1 MRMIVEGPGDVK
13 GTGIGEAKI
22 KDLRVMQYR
31 TGKVFVRYLF
41 EDLIRILA
49 EDMVKNVHDGFDNIV
64 VIQGPEGSGKSN
76 LAYYLAS
83 AYEEARKAPA
93 FDMTKQYVYDTEAF
107 SEKLKEGQDQRG
119 TFWMDEGSNIANNR
133 DWQSDNNK
141 NLIALLE
148 MMRSRG
154 WTLIFCI
161 PHHERLDKYIREHR
175 MRYLITCSQFT
186 FDHLGTRDRGFFEVK
201 KRNPFGYMSTVGY
214 GEYDVMPPEK
224 KEIYEK
230 LKLDAQEKKI
240 KSVVEPEGGAGAK
253 YKGKYEAKCKEADIG
268 LLLAYNAGA
277 PMEDLMHAFHIESP
291 KTFYNRLSKARK
303 HIEEDDT

>member
-22 KDLRVMQYR
+22 KDLKIMSYR
-31 TGKVFVRYLF
+31 SGKVFIRYLF
-41 EDLIRILA
+41 EDLVKVLA
-49 EDMVKNVHDGFDNIV
+49 EDMVRNVRDGFDNVI

-76 LAYYLAS
+76 LAYWIAS
-83 AYEEARKAPA
+83 AYEEARKAPE
-93 FDMTKQYVYDTEAF
+93 FDLEKQYVYDTDAF
-107 SEKLKEGQDQRG
+107 SDKLKEGQDQRG

-175 MRYLITCSQFT
+175 MRYLITCSQFS
-186 FDHLGTRDRGFFEVK
+186 FDNLGTRARGFFEVK
-201 KRNPFGYMSTVGY
+201 KRNPFGYMTTVGY
-214 GEYDVMPPEK
+214 GEYDPMPPEK

-230 LKLDAQEKKI
+230 LKLEAQEKKI
-240 KSVVEPEGGAGAK
+240 KSVVEPEQSNGSK

-268 LLLAYNAGA
+268 LLMAYNAGA
-277 PMEDLMHAFHIESP
+277 SMDDLMKAYGIEKP
-291 KTFYNRLSKARK
+291 QTFYNRLTKARK
-303 HIEEDDT
+303 LAEGDDL